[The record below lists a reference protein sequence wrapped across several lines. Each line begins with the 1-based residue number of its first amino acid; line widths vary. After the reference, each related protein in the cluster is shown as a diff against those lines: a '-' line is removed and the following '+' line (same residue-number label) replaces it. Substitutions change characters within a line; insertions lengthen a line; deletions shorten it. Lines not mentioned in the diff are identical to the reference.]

1 MIQKF
6 QFNPT
11 KLKGALLITPFKA
24 EDERGYFIK
33 DYTYPLFSEHK
44 ISENLREVFYT
55 HSHKG
60 VIRAIHFQSI
70 KEQAKIVRCI
80 KGKIYDVIVDLRPD
94 SNTFGEWEGFYL
106 DENNNLELYV
116 PVGFGHGYNVLED
129 SIVSYK
135 CTEDFYAQG
144 DDGILYNDSE
154 LNIDWK
160 RVNKESSILSD
171 KDKNVQTFKAYKEKL
186 GIK

>member
-1 MIQKF
+1 MIRKF
-6 QFNPT
+6 QFLQT
-11 KLKGALLITPFKA
+11 KFKGPLLITPFKA
-24 EDERGYFIK
+24 DDERGYFIK
-33 DYTYPLFSEHK
+33 DYTYPLFSENNITEH
-44 ISENLREVFYT
+44 LREVFYT

-94 SNTFGEWEGFYL
+94 SLTFGQWEGFYL
-106 DENNNLELYV
+106 DESNNLELFV
-116 PVGFGHGYNVLED
+116 PQGFGHGYHVLED

-160 RVNKESSILSD
+160 IENNDSIILSD
-171 KDKNVQTFKAYKEKL
+171 KDKNLQSFSEFKKKL
-186 GIK
+186 GL

>member
-1 MIQKF
+1 MIRKF
-6 QFNPT
+6 QFLQT
-11 KLKGALLITPFKA
+11 KFNGPLLITPFKA
-24 EDERGYFIK
+24 DDERGYFIK
-33 DYTYPLFSEHK
+33 DYTYPLFSENNITEH
-44 ISENLREVFYT
+44 LREVFYT

-94 SNTFGEWEGFYL
+94 SLTFGQWEGFYL
-106 DENNNLELYV
+106 DESNNLELYV
-116 PVGFGHGYNVLED
+116 PQGFGHGYNVLED

-160 RVNKESSILSD
+160 IVNNDSIILSD
-171 KDKNVQTFKAYKEKL
+171 KDKNLQSFSEFKKKL
-186 GIK
+186 GL